1 MKKFLFFLAVT
12 ACLVTTGCSDE
23 YDDSVLTERI
33 EALENRMKEL
43 EELCKRLNENDYI
56 TSVEPVIEN
65 RKTVGYELSFG
76 KSDPITIYHGK
87 DGADSAITEV
97 TQDEQNVYLT
107 LQDGTVITLP
117 KKESSGGS
125 GDGDNSGEGS
135 DSGDDGDNGDGGE
148 EADPTKASV
157 EVPKAG
163 GLDLALED
171 ADLLRIETLRV
182 SGFLNDDDIRFIYRN
197 LPRVACLDL
206 SQAKMEVWESAIFD
220 EKTSLKHISLPQVA
234 EVMSMAC
241 YGCSALEEVV
251 IPEGTTKIG
260 GQAFYECRALTDVYC
275 RAGVPPLLGIQ
286 VFEGTSIKNLYV
298 PEGSADAAG
307 TGTNIDAQTFRLDIF
322 SGSKACILHRLY
334 CCRDS
339 ILGKQVGL
347 SDLCFFDVL
356 GRLKVLDLGR
366 YLDLLV
372 AGVKAGNHSNAV
384 FARNQTVPKVFNI
397 ISNRRDHTHA
407 GDYYSIHPC
416 RCTECRAEKDPL
428 RL

>member
-12 ACLVTTGCSDE
+12 ACLVTTGCSD
-23 YDDSVLTERI
+23 
-33 EALENRMKEL
+33 
-43 EELCKRLNENDYI
+43 
-56 TSVEPVIEN
+56 
-65 RKTVGYELSFG
+65 
-76 KSDPITIYHGK
+76 
-87 DGADSAITEV
+87 
-97 TQDEQNVYLT
+97 
-107 LQDGTVITLP
+107 
-117 KKESSGGS
+117 
-125 GDGDNSGEGS
+125 
-135 DSGDDGDNGDGGE
+135 SGDDGDNGDGSE

-163 GLDLALED
+163 GLDLALEG

-275 RAGVPPLLGIQ
+275 RAGGPPLLGIQ

-298 PEGSADAAG
+298 PEGSADAY
-307 TGTNIDAQTFRLDIF
+307 R
-322 SGSKACILHRLY
+322 
-334 CCRDS
+334 
-339 ILGKQVGL
+339 
-347 SDLCFFDVL
+347 
-356 GRLKVLDLGR
+356 
-366 YLDLLV
+366 
-372 AGVKAGNHSNAV
+372 
-384 FARNQTVPKVFNI
+384 
-397 ISNRRDHTHA
+397 
-407 GDYYSIHPC
+407 
-416 RCTECRAEKDPL
+416 EAEGWSL
-428 RL
+428 FEHIEEREF